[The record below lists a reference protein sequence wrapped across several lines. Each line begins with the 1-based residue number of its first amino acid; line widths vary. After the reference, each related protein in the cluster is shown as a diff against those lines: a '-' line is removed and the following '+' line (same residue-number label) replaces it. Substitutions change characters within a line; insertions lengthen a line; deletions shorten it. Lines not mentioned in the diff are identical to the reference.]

1 MGESAIT
8 EIQEERNAWII
19 NVNETSESQREPKS
33 LSGNESQSEEVDG
46 DANSSIKNEHQNRVL
61 ANDITQ
67 MLESSEPPLS
77 RKYCYIYRVPHDI
90 RKLSKEAYTPQI
102 ISIGPFHHGHKRLE
116 PMKKLKV
123 RYFKIFVQKAVLN
136 VEKLVST
143 VRDME
148 GDVRRCYAETSEIS
162 SDNYVKM
169 ILLDVSFIIV
179 HFLIFKHAEW
189 GHYQEST
196 VFSEQLLEDM
206 LLLENQLPFFVIEKL
221 YNFAFASCSRY
232 PSFTQLTFEFFAF
245 YNSQKMSPHPNLRIM
260 HFVDLIRTFF
270 LPPLERL
277 QEIKRGEKVRHLY
290 SVSQLDEAGVK
301 FKVGSSKCLFDLKFA
316 NGVLEIPCFR
326 VYRDSE
332 SYVRNVEAL
341 EQCHYLYN
349 AYVTDYFRVMD
360 FLIDTA
366 KDVDI
371 LVRKGILVNWVGD
384 SNTAATLCNNLCQRI
399 VISDT
404 NSNYCLLCKD
414 LNAFY
419 EDRRQRWKVI
429 LRRDYFSNPWRT
441 TTTIAAIILLVLT
454 FTQTACSIISLL

>member
-33 LSGNESQSEEVDG
+33 LSGNESQSEEVDRE
-46 DANSSIKNEHQNRVL
+46 ANSSIENEHQDRVL

-67 MLESSEPPLS
+67 MLESSEPPIS

-143 VRDME
+143 VRNME

-179 HFLIFKHAEW
+179 RFLIFKHAEW

-206 LLLENQLPFFVIEKL
+206 LLLENQLPFFVLEEL
-221 YNFAFASCSRY
+221 YNFAFASSSNY

-245 YNSQKMSPHPNLRIM
+245 YNPQKMSPHPNLRIM

-301 FKVGSSKCLFDLKFA
+301 FKVGSSKCLFDLKFT

-326 VYRDSE
+326 VYRDTDSF
-332 SYVRNVEAL
+332 VRNLVGL
-341 EQCHYLYN
+341 EQCHYLSD
-349 AYVTDYFRVMD
+349 AYITDYFRVMD
-360 FLIDTA
+360 FLIDTP
-366 KDVDI
+366 KDVDL
-371 LVRKGILVNWVGD
+371 LVRKGILINWLGD
-384 SNTAATLCNNLCQRI
+384 SNAVATLSNNLCKRI
-399 VISDT
+399 FISDT
-404 NSNYCLLCKD
+404 NSNYCRLCND
-414 LNAFY
+414 LNTFY

-441 TTTIAAIILLVLT
+441 TTTIVAIILLVLT
-454 FTQTACSIISLL
+454 FTQTICSIISLL